1 MQLWALIISLLC
13 YKVFIMTDSRELI
26 ARILSGDPGAFTV
39 LVSENE
45 RLVSQ
50 IVFRMVS
57 GQHDREDIC
66 QDVFVKVYQNIGR
79 FQHNSKLST
88 WIARIAYN
96 TSLNYLEKKKV
107 PLYEDHCPEG
117 ESVDS
122 CECNDASP
130 AQWVSSRQAA
140 IRLCE
145 EIDTL
150 PVIYGTIVSL
160 YHLQDMS
167 YAEIGEILSL
177 PDGTVKSYLFR
188 ARKMLK
194 ERMLSRYSQEE
205 LCA

>member
-1 MQLWALIISLLC
+1 
-13 YKVFIMTDSRELI
+13 MTDSRELI

-39 LVSENE
+39 LVRENE

-79 FQHNSKLST
+79 FQYNSKLST

-130 AQWVSSRQAA
+130 AQWVHSRQAA
-140 IRLCE
+140 IRLCK

-150 PVIYGTIVSL
+150 PVVYGTIVSL
-160 YHLQDMS
+160 FHLQDMS
-167 YAEIGEILSL
+167 YAEIGQILSL
-177 PDGTVKSYLFR
+177 
-188 ARKMLK
+188 
-194 ERMLSRYSQEE
+194 
-205 LCA
+205 